1 MRPGLSYFV
10 YEVRA
15 TAPPKRKGKNLTD
28 TPIPAETEVAEISDA
43 EAAKLV
49 QLKDYGITSDLTEQN
64 FNLLY
69 DLYLKELAKVQA
81 AADSAKKASSG
92 QTELKSQALTQVQAI
107 EQDEFVPELISQ
119 VLEVVFQYLDSH
131 PEQSPHVHSGLT
143 GIASYVNDITKTS
156 VEKISYGL
164 KQDQGIDVTEPDE
177 DDSVEDSKNICKAV
191 RFTLTGLLNVA
202 PLIDNDW
209 EPPASI
215 SVKTG
220 KNGNLLPDLPDLPKG
235 RTAGSN
241 LGRGAKA
248 RKVRYSWQET
258 GSDEVKPLR
267 EGVLLAEICTTII
280 SKGSYRIGHTELQ
293 SMFSSTDKNKVHQFS
308 GTVDEPWE
316 LTFPTGTLRG
326 YLPAE

>member
-1 MRPGLSYFV
+1 M
-10 YEVRA
+10 
-15 TAPPKRKGKNLTD
+15 TD
-28 TPIPAETEVAEISDA
+28 PTIVPETEIPEITDA

-49 QLKDYGITSDLTEQN
+49 QLKDYGVTSDLTEEN

-69 DLYLKELAKVQA
+69 NLYLTELAKVQA
-81 AADSAKKASSG
+81 NAENAKKASSG
-92 QTELKSQALTQVQAI
+92 QTELKSQALTQVQSI
-107 EQDEFVPELISQ
+107 EQDEYVPELVSL
-119 VLEVVFQYLDSH
+119 VLETVFQYLDSH
-131 PEQSPHVHSGLT
+131 PDQSHHVHTGLSGVL
-143 GIASYVNDITKTS
+143 SYVNDITKTS

-177 DDSVEDSKNICKAV
+177 EDSVEDSKNICKAV
-191 RFTLTGLLNVA
+191 RFTVTGLLNVA

-209 EPPASI
+209 VPPASI

-248 RKVRYSWQET
+248 RKVRYSWQAT
-258 GSDEVKPLR
+258 GSDEVKNLR
-267 EGVLLAEICTTII
+267 EGVLLAEIATDVI
-280 SKGSYRIGHTELQ
+280 SRGTYRIGHTELQ
-293 SMFSSTDKNKVHQFS
+293 SKFSTTDKGKVNQFS
-308 GTVDEPWE
+308 GTIDEPWE
-316 LTFPTGTLRG
+316 LNFPTGTLRG